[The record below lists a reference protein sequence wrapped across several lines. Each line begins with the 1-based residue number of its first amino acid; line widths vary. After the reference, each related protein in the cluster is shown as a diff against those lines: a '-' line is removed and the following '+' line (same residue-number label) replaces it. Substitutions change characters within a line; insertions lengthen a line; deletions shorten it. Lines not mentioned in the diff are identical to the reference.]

1 MEEHDRDHVIHN
13 PAAWLVPR
21 LLRNQLFADESESF
35 PICSRLSPK
44 EADVIPDQVAVFLG

>member
-35 PICSRLSPK
+35 PICGRLSPK